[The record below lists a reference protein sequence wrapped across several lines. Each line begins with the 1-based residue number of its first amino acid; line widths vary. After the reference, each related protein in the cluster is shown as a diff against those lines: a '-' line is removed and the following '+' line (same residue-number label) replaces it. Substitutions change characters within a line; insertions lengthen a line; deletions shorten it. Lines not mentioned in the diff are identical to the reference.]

1 MVFGALLSAQDGVQI
16 ESSWDRAYEG
26 YLALSAS
33 THHYRM
39 LKKWASV
46 DRKGVYGLIG
56 HVQRNRDVEN
66 LLGDAE
72 YAQAADVVSSS
83 AADQLR
89 KRKFQDDRG
98 KSHVMLVKHLVQ
110 ADLKPQEMDARLLK
124 VPKAK
129 LQKQMHSVSQ
139 GLDHFQD
146 SPTSMAGT
154 RAIHQACNVPHNG
167 QYTPEEL
174 DGACISFILG
184 LATQKEL
191 QKSHGP
197 SARTICGTVAKI
209 YKAIATPGESHNDAR
224 TRTREMTA
232 EGIRAVLQGLRMR
245 GELKQPG
252 VTPYLSPSETLVV
265 MGCAGA
271 SASIGVGVNGVCMR
285 SQIATAL
292 NTSGVRAQRTI
303 AQAQR
308 EGQEVSASAIANAHR
323 MSNAK
328 VGKECWSRLRRVY
341 NAAGGLGGNTLLK
354 SLCLCNQRCV
364 HHQRFVPS

>member
-46 DRKGVYGLIG
+46 DRKGVYGLMG

-98 KSHVMLVKHLVQ
+98 KAHVMLVKHLVQ

-232 EGIRAVLQGLRMR
+232 EGIRAVLQGMRMR

-292 NTSGVRAQRTI
+292 NTSGVRAQRWW
-303 AQAQR
+303 A
-308 EGQEVSASAIANAHR
+308 
-323 MSNAK
+323 
-328 VGKECWSRLRRVY
+328 RRS
-341 NAAGGLGGNTLLK
+341 K
-354 SLCLCNQRCV
+354 SLVSKRQRLSLL
-364 HHQRFVPS
+364 PTY

>member
-46 DRKGVYGLIG
+46 DRQGVYGLMG

-98 KSHVMLVKHLVQ
+98 KAHVMLVKHLVQ
-110 ADLKPQEMDARLLK
+110 TDLKPQEMDARLLK

-167 QYTPEEL
+167 KYTPEEL
-174 DGACISFILG
+174 DGACIS
-184 LATQKEL
+184 A
-191 QKSHGP
+191 
-197 SARTICGTVAKI
+197 
-209 YKAIATPGESHNDAR
+209 
-224 TRTREMTA
+224 TRTST
-232 EGIRAVLQGLRMR
+232 
-245 GELKQPG
+245 
-252 VTPYLSPSETLVV
+252 SLVYPE
-265 MGCAGA
+265 
-271 SASIGVGVNGVCMR
+271 
-285 SQIATAL
+285 
-292 NTSGVRAQRTI
+292 GVRAISTERKKGRSRSGRERPNGRRTDFRCCFWL
-303 AQAQR
+303 ATCSK
-308 EGQEVSASAIANAHR
+308 EVDTACNNEARSSTTSTLASFLPRCLRDFLKKSASLYHR
-323 MSNAK
+323 LIEIVILHTK
-328 VGKECWSRLRRVY
+328 FLQ
-341 NAAGGLGGNTLLK
+341 LK
-354 SLCLCNQRCV
+354 ISLFL
-364 HHQRFVPS
+364 S